1 MYTFIKR
8 TAPPPY
14 MTIFDMPTRDICMVS
29 RESTNTPLQA
39 LSLLNDPQFV
49 EAAKALAV
57 RMKKEGGEQINEQLE
72 IGFQM
77 AVSRKPNKK
86 ELQILNDLYKQEF
99 SKFEKSKENALAYLA
114 VGDYKVPN
122 EYQPSEMAT
131 LTLVANTLLN
141 MDEMYTKR

>member
-1 MYTFIKR
+1 
-8 TAPPPY
+8 
-14 MTIFDMPTRDICMVS
+14 
-29 RESTNTPLQA
+29 
-39 LSLLNDPQFV
+39 
-49 EAAKALAV
+49 
-57 RMKKEGGEQINEQLE
+57 
-72 IGFQM
+72 M